1 MDGLKGARRVTVPA
15 MITAV
20 SLLLMA
26 ISGAVDTGQ
35 LGTLVLLSLLPMIL
49 LTEGAWI
56 PAAAAYGATLAC
68 GLLFVPDKVMVAS
81 YGLFFGCF
89 GFAWQALQRL
99 CRPWLRVLLAWLGFN
114 VVWSLGLLLV
124 RGFWSQMPYL
134 WVFLAGQPAFFLYD
148 YLFGAC
154 VRYYRTHF
162 AARIGWL
169 GRRG

>member
-1 MDGLKGARRVTVPA
+1 MTVPA

-26 ISGAVDTGQ
+26 ISGTMDTGQ

-49 LTEGAWI
+49 LTEGIWL

-68 GLLFVPDKVMVAS
+68 GLLFVPDKIMVMA

-89 GFAWQALQRL
+89 GFAWQGLQRL
-99 CRPWLRVLLAWLGFN
+99 NRPWLRVGIAWLGFN
-114 VVWSLGLLLV
+114 VVWSLGLLGA
-124 RGFWSQMPYL
+124 RGLWEQMPYL
-134 WVFLAGQPAFFLYD
+134 WVFLAGQPAFFLYY

-154 VRYYRTHF
+154 VRYYQAHL
-162 AARIGWL
+162 AGRIGWQ
-169 GRRG
+169 GKRR

>member
-20 SLLLMA
+20 SLLLMVA
-26 ISGAVDTGQ
+26 SGMMDTGQ

-49 LTEGAWI
+49 LTEGAWL
-56 PAAAAYGATLAC
+56 PAAASYGATLAC
-68 GLLFVPDKVMVAS
+68 GLILVPDKVMVIA
-81 YGLFFGCF
+81 YALFFGCF

-99 CRPWLRVLLAWLGFN
+99 SRPWLRVLLAWLGFN
-114 VVWSLGLLLV
+114 IVWSLGLFWV
-124 RGFWSQMPYL
+124 RGLWSQMPYL

-154 VRYYRTHF
+154 VRYYRTHL
-162 AARIGWL
+162 AARIGRL

>member
-20 SLLLMA
+20 SLLLMVA
-26 ISGAVDTGQ
+26 SGMMDTGQ

-49 LTEGAWI
+49 LTEGAWL
-56 PAAAAYGATLAC
+56 PAAASYGATLAC
-68 GLLFVPDKVMVAS
+68 GLILVPDKVMVIA
-81 YGLFFGCF
+81 YALFFGCF

-99 CRPWLRVLLAWLGFN
+99 SRPWLRVLLAWLGFN
-114 VVWSLGLLLV
+114 IVWSLGLFWV
-124 RGFWSQMPYL
+124 RGLWSQMPYL

-148 YLFGAC
+148 SLFGAC
-154 VRYYRTHF
+154 VRYYRTHL
-162 AARIGWL
+162 AARIGRL

>member
-1 MDGLKGARRVTVPA
+1 MTVPA

-20 SLLLMA
+20 SLLLMVA
-26 ISGAVDTGQ
+26 SGMMDTGQ

-49 LTEGAWI
+49 LTEGAWL
-56 PAAAAYGATLAC
+56 PAAASYGATLAC
-68 GLLFVPDKVMVAS
+68 GLILVPDKVMVIA
-81 YGLFFGCF
+81 YALFFGCF

-99 CRPWLRVLLAWLGFN
+99 SRPWLRVLLAWLGFN
-114 VVWSLGLLLV
+114 IVWSLGLFLV
-124 RGFWSQMPYL
+124 RGLWSQMPYL

-154 VRYYRTHF
+154 VRYYRTHL
-162 AARIGWL
+162 AARIGRL

>member
-20 SLLLMA
+20 SLLLMVA
-26 ISGAVDTGQ
+26 SGMMDTGQ

-49 LTEGAWI
+49 LTEGAWL
-56 PAAAAYGATLAC
+56 PAAASYGATLAC
-68 GLLFVPDKVMVAS
+68 GLILVPDKVMVIA
-81 YGLFFGCF
+81 YALFFGCF

-99 CRPWLRVLLAWLGFN
+99 SRPWLRVLLAWLGFN
-114 VVWSLGLLLV
+114 IVWSLGLFWA
-124 RGFWSQMPYL
+124 RGLWSQMPYL

-154 VRYYRTHF
+154 VRYYRTHL
-162 AARIGWL
+162 AARIGRL

>member
-1 MDGLKGARRVTVPA
+1 MDGLKEPRRVTVPA

-20 SLLLMA
+20 SLLLMVA
-26 ISGAVDTGQ
+26 SGMMDTGQ

-49 LTEGAWI
+49 LTEGAWL
-56 PAAAAYGATLAC
+56 PAAASYGATLAC
-68 GLLFVPDKVMVAS
+68 GLILVPDKVMVIA
-81 YGLFFGCF
+81 YALFFGCF

-99 CRPWLRVLLAWLGFN
+99 SRPWLRVLLAWLGFN
-114 VVWSLGLLLV
+114 IVWSLGLFLV
-124 RGFWSQMPYL
+124 RGLWSQMPYL

-154 VRYYRTHF
+154 VRYYRTHL
-162 AARIGWL
+162 AARIGRL